1 MLLNICSRYE
11 RMRCS
16 RIKQHNCRSVV
27 DEKRSN
33 NHVWNL
39 LGFLHCDV
47 IDLPMNI
54 VLSRSNKNIISSTGR
69 HKAGHSYLRK
79 ELAGIGALVG
89 KVTFLP
95 TGIALL
101 FTL

>member
-1 MLLNICSRYE
+1 
-11 RMRCS
+11 
-16 RIKQHNCRSVV
+16 
-27 DEKRSN
+27 
-33 NHVWNL
+33 
-39 LGFLHCDV
+39 
-47 IDLPMNI
+47 MNI

-69 HKAGHSYLRK
+69 RKAGHSYLRR